1 MVVSVH
7 PELVCTVTVEDAPR
21 SQMRL
26 LLPHSLPIPAP
37 IAERCSVHDTV
48 YTPTSALII
57 NNVSTGV
64 EGEVV
69 TVEGATHPRMRL
81 LLPHSLPTPALTAER
96 YLVHDAVLTPTFAL
110 IINIVLTGV
119 EGEAVDFLPAKY
131 KGDTDRWTS
140 SKSMVDH
147 IYT

>member
-26 LLPHSLPIPAP
+26 
-37 IAERCSVHDTV
+37 
-48 YTPTSALII
+48 
-57 NNVSTGV
+57 
-64 EGEVV
+64 
-69 TVEGATHPRMRL
+69 M
-81 LLPHSLPTPALTAER
+81 LPHSLPTPALTAER
-96 YLVHDAVLTPTFAL
+96 CLVHDTVFTPTFAL

-147 IYT
+147 IYKENRKNDS